1 MVTLGSIYR
10 KFNLKAPEIDR
21 FPGLRSLLTKTV
33 NQITCR
39 DRVPWWRT
47 YGWFD
52 P

>member
-1 MVTLGSIYR
+1 MDFRGLGY
-10 KFNLKAPEIDR
+10 
-21 FPGLRSLLTKTV
+21 LLTRIV